1 MIDIY
6 SDIFNGLQSKLTEFE
21 NSSEG
26 ETLLDDRAIRFIRS
40 FINSSS
46 KFPCITIEEKN
57 NISHNNE
64 LDNVES
70 HSLIIYE
77 FNIYDNSIK
86 KMEVCSKLAMVVNS
100 YMSEKLGFERTQNEP
115 IANVAD
121 ATIYRVFQRYDGII
135 DNQTLRITRN

>member
-1 MIDIY
+1 MVDIY

-26 ETLLDDRAIRFIRS
+26 EALLDERSIRFVRS
-40 FINSSS
+40 FINASS

-57 NISHNNE
+57 NISKNNE

-77 FNIYDNSIK
+77 FNIYDNSNK

-100 YMSEKLGFERTQNEP
+100 YMSENLGFERTQNEP
-115 IANVAD
+115 IPNVAD
-121 ATIYRVFQRYDGII
+121 ATIYRVFQRYDGVI

>member
-6 SDIFNGLQSKLTEFE
+6 PEIFNGLQSKLTEFE
-21 NSSEG
+21 NSYDG
-26 ETLLDDRAIRFIRS
+26 EILLDERTIRLIRS
-40 FINSSS
+40 YIDASS
-46 KFPCITIEEKN
+46 KFPCIIIEEKN

-70 HSLIIYE
+70 HSLIVYE

-86 KMEVCSKLAMVVNS
+86 KMEVCSKLSMVVNS

-115 IANVAD
+115 IPNVAD
-121 ATIYRVFQRYDGII
+121 ATIYRIFQRYEGVI